1 MAIER
6 ITCIQMSSE
15 FPDFTHRLVMP
26 DYGLPVIG
34 TVLHEAGYDVTMYVE
49 NIKAPEWERIA
60 ESDLVCFSSLNG
72 GADKLYALADRIK
85 RELDV
90 PIAMG
95 GTHASYYPDTALE
108 HVDYVVFGEGDET
121 ILDLVAALSSG
132 TDVSK
137 VDGIGYREHGRTVR
151 TKARPGPERFET
163 VPNFDLIEGYPT
175 MGALDMIRQRKRPL
189 LTAQTSRGCQFKCTF
204 CIVNT
209 MFESGYRKRDVE
221 SVIRDLR
228 DKRRYSRDMLLV
240 DNDFA
245 AMRPYTKKLLQRIIE
260 EDLGY
265 DMVVFSRIEVVKDD
279 EILELMRQ
287 AGITHIYQG
296 YESVQPDT
304 LDAYDKHQTVEKI
317 VAAIQKLH
325 SYDFHILGS
334 FVVGADTDTPES
346 LARTVDFVREQD
358 LTYAYFFP
366 IWGHYPEQMNGYRT
380 ITPWYRSIFRGWPW
394 CDGNHVTH
402 YPTNLPPSK
411 LQQFIVDAYK
421 SLYSPREVMRA
432 MRRRNYSA
440 ARGKAAH
447 WYSWRELEA
456 GMQEHVSFLEE
467 LEEGLYDAEGRL
479 REDVLIARVEDDPR
493 WSFQAGNRTVEAL
506 GLSPLELPKPVSNNV
521 TCVPPK
527 LGSKSAASLPTAS

>member
-1 MAIER
+1 MTIQR
-6 ITCIQMSSE
+6 VTCIQMSSE

-34 TVLHEAGYDVTMYVE
+34 TILRDAGYDVTVYVE

-72 GADKLYALADRIK
+72 GADKLYGLADRIK
-85 RELDV
+85 RELGIPV
-90 PIAMG
+90 VMG

-121 ILDLVAALSSG
+121 ILDLVAALSAG
-132 TDVSK
+132 TDLEK
-137 VDGIGYREHGRTVR
+137 VDGIGYRENGRTIR
-151 TKARPGPERFET
+151 TRTRQGPERFDT
-163 VPNFDLIEGYPT
+163 VPDFELIEGYPT
-175 MGALDMIRQRKRPL
+175 MSALDMVRKFKRPL

-209 MFESGYRKRDVE
+209 MFERGYRKRDIE

-228 DKRRYSRDMLLV
+228 DKRRYSGDMLLV

-245 AMRPYTKKLLQRIIE
+245 AMRPYTKKLLERIIE

-279 EILELMRQ
+279 EILELMRR

-296 YESVQPDT
+296 YESVQPGT
-304 LDAYDKHQTVEKI
+304 LDAYDKHQTVEGI

-325 SYDFHILGS
+325 SYGFHILGS

-346 LARTVDFVREQD
+346 LARTVDFVREQK

-380 ITPWYRSIFRGWPW
+380 ITPWYRSIFRGWKW

-402 YPTNLPPSK
+402 YPSNLPPSK
-411 LQQFIVDAYK
+411 LQQFIVDAYG
-421 SLYSPREVMRA
+421 SLYSLPEVGRA
-432 MRRRNYSA
+432 TRQRRYGA
-440 ARGKAAH
+440 ARGKLAH
-447 WYSWRELEA
+447 WFSWRALEE
-456 GMQEHVSFLEE
+456 GMQEHVAFLEE

-479 REDVLIARVEDDPR
+479 MEDRLIERVQADPR
-493 WSFQAGNRTVEAL
+493 WAFQEGNRTIESL
-506 GLSPLELPKPVSNNV
+506 GLSPLELPTPVSNNIK
-521 TCVPPK
+521 CVPTK
-527 LGSKSAASLPTAS
+527 LGEREAASLAISD